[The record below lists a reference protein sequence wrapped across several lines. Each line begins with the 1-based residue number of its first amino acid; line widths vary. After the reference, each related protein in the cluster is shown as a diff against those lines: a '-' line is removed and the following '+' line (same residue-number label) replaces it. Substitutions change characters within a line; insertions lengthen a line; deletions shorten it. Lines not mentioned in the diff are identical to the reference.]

1 MTELLPPTDAGLGV
15 VADRAENP
23 KLDVAKRRAPVLAKS
38 TVDALAAR
46 GEMVANQDPLAMA
59 LREVQAA
66 GEVRR
71 GFDVGMGASEGQT
84 SPDPGNQRI
93 HDALT
98 TVEQAG
104 FRAAVSFAVERNDNA
119 IFAARGAAVA
129 RANPLVEAARTT
141 KEPPGLYWLGFDVA
155 TGIFGDPALG
165 ALGNTQTGPG
175 ALKIRDSLSDAGKR
189 GFNAS
194 MRLHLGPPPLG
205 RRGKQ
210 PV

>member
-1 MTELLPPTDAGLGV
+1 MTEMLHPTDGGLGV
-15 VADRAENP
+15 VADRADNR
-23 KLDVAKRRAPVLAKS
+23 KLDVARREVPVLAQGQM
-38 TVDALAAR
+38 DALAAR
-46 GEMVANQDPLAMA
+46 GEALANEDPLAMA

-66 GEVRR
+66 GEARR
-71 GFDVGMGASEGQT
+71 GFDIGMGASEGQT
-84 SPDPGNQRI
+84 SPGPGNQRI

-129 RANPLVEAARTT
+129 RADPVVEAARTT
-141 KEPPGLYWLGFDVA
+141 KEAPGLYWLGFDVA

-175 ALKIRDSLSDAGKR
+175 SLNIRASLSDPGKR
-189 GFNAS
+189 GFDAS
-194 MRLHLGPPPLG
+194 VKLHLGPPPLG